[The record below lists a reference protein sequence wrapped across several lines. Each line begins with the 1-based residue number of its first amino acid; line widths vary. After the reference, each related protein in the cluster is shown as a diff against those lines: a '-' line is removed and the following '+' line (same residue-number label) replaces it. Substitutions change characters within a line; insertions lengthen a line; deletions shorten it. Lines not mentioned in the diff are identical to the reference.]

1 MKKRITAMILAAVL
15 LTGCAAGSFEKNT
28 LTAKSLAAENIPSR
42 EAAITP
48 LSATKS
54 TGYGVL
60 GYDLSDAA
68 STSEKSAGGNVSDI
82 IINEICAKN
91 KSSLKDSYGKYPDW
105 VELYNPSSKAV
116 NLKGCGLSDD
126 ASKPLKWKF
135 PSVNIRPKGYLVV
148 FCSDKNTVTKELHT
162 NFKIADGDKIIL
174 SDSSGKTVDSVTA
187 VNTSDDE
194 TYGVSK
200 SGKFMILSATPGA
213 SNDTAKTKDPGVL
226 APEFSKTSGFYEQ
239 SFKLTLTAP
248 AGTTVYYTT
257 DGSVPTKSSKKY
269 TAPFTV
275 KDRSSEK
282 AVLIY
287 KKGTI
292 ADRATEQFPSEEFE
306 KATVVRAIAVDK
318 SGKSS
323 PVASATYFVGK
334 DIAEKYKNVP
344 VVSVI
349 TDPVNLYDP
358 AKGIFVAGNAFTQWR
373 KANPNEPLDGN
384 AQGNYNQ
391 RGKEWEREAHV
402 DFFEDGKLGFS
413 ENVGIRTHGGWS
425 RNSQQKSLKFYFREE
440 YGEKELKY
448 ELFEQNYDYLNN
460 KKVKEY
466 KRFMIRN
473 GGNDSFSL
481 IYKDSW
487 TQSLVADFPFST
499 QADNIAVCFIDG
511 EYWGVYTLNEVYDN
525 HYIESNYG
533 IDSDNAVMI
542 KAGALEEGIEED
554 WDLWETARGF
564 VEQNDMSKAAN
575 YKKACEYFDMDS
587 LTEYLAFELY
597 IGNEDWLWNNWA
609 CFRARETSDSNPYA
623 DGKWRFMLYDTEYSM
638 DLYGNGNNYRF
649 DIFSQLAG
657 GDGHLGP
664 MFKSLLKSSD
674 FKKKFVTACED
685 VMNIAF
691 NPASASAAL
700 DKYHKV
706 YSPYLSQ
713 HFKRYI
719 FWQSVWGI
727 ENNRDSWKKWL
738 TNRRNYFP
746 TQMNEV
752 LKLGTDKTQTLS
764 IAVEGKGEV
773 YINKIPVQFTA
784 GKWSG
789 KYFGGYKISIEA
801 KPASGYT
808 FSGWSGSYTGT
819 ASKISVDPSDSLSLT
834 AKFVKK

>member
-42 EAAITP
+42 EAVITT

-68 STSEKSAGGNVSDI
+68 STSAKNAGGNVSDI

-135 PSVNIRPKGYLVV
+135 PSVNIQPKGYLVV

-213 SNDTAKTKDPGVL
+213 SNDTAKTKDLGVL
-226 APEFSKTSGFYEQ
+226 APEFSKTNGFYEQ

-358 AKGIFVAGNAFTQWR
+358 AKGIFVAGNAFTQWLR
-373 KANPNEPLDGN
+373 QP
-384 AQGNYNQ
+384 AQGRQDEGTFAPSRAVHQ
-391 RGKEWEREAHV
+391 RKSHRYPLRHVMNRHSECHGEGCFCVFKRRRHRSHTFREIVQRHSDGKEE
-402 DFFEDGKLGFS
+402 
-413 ENVGIRTHGGWS
+413 
-425 RNSQQKSLKFYFREE
+425 
-440 YGEKELKY
+440 
-448 ELFEQNYDYLNN
+448 
-460 KKVKEY
+460 
-466 KRFMIRN
+466 
-473 GGNDSFSL
+473 
-481 IYKDSW
+481 
-487 TQSLVADFPFST
+487 
-499 QADNIAVCFIDG
+499 
-511 EYWGVYTLNEVYDN
+511 
-525 HYIESNYG
+525 
-533 IDSDNAVMI
+533 
-542 KAGALEEGIEED
+542 
-554 WDLWETARGF
+554 
-564 VEQNDMSKAAN
+564 
-575 YKKACEYFDMDS
+575 
-587 LTEYLAFELY
+587 
-597 IGNEDWLWNNWA
+597 
-609 CFRARETSDSNPYA
+609 
-623 DGKWRFMLYDTEYSM
+623 
-638 DLYGNGNNYRF
+638 
-649 DIFSQLAG
+649 
-657 GDGHLGP
+657 
-664 MFKSLLKSSD
+664 
-674 FKKKFVTACED
+674 
-685 VMNIAF
+685 
-691 NPASASAAL
+691 SASA
-700 DKYHKV
+700 HV
-706 YSPYLSQ
+706 
-713 HFKRYI
+713 F
-719 FWQSVWGI
+719 
-727 ENNRDSWKKWL
+727 
-738 TNRRNYFP
+738 
-746 TQMNEV
+746 
-752 LKLGTDKTQTLS
+752 
-764 IAVEGKGEV
+764 IAGEL
-773 YINKIPVQFTA
+773 PRCAHMFQ
-784 GKWSG
+784 
-789 KYFGGYKISIEA
+789 
-801 KPASGYT
+801 
-808 FSGWSGSYTGT
+808 
-819 ASKISVDPSDSLSLT
+819 L
-834 AKFVKK
+834 